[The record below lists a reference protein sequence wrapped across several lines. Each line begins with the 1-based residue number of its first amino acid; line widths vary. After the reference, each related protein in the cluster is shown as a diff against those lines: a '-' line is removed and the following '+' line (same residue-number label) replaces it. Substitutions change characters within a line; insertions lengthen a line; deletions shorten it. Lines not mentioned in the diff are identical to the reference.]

1 MVNVVLAQ
9 SPRRKKNV
17 HNNPH
22 DHNNT
27 KTNTNTITSAHHY
40 HNCREHP
47 RQKFQ
52 TTTQNAATRM
62 FTYPAHDGRVDRVF
76 PWYRMA
82 FIAAYFFILAILL
95 RTCAKSSPLEDQL
108 YGFGVEIQNQKNQL
122 HSHSYSS
129 HGTIHEGTMDK
140 EQGNDVLD
148 KDDVDEVV
156 YGAEDDEFSILLE
169 QVIMDAFSH
178 INISSLSQLYSHN
191 EYHQSHEYENG
202 TTSTETGNSNGQIL
216 HNLNTPQGKA
226 FHWLLHHDKYTH
238 KLSKQQQRK
247 DTKKRKHEDV
257 YQNHEDDTRTSIKL
271 LQRYILTVFFFST
284 NGEYNTNLGRQF
296 TPSSNIRAAW
306 TAYGSLRFLSE
317 RDVCRWNAKMSVKT
331 RMGAHTRKRGS
342 ARERYVE
349 DGVHSNDNGHKLR
362 ARTWTRRT
370 YTKKTYGIICDGG
383 GQVIAM
389 NLQGLGISGGS
400 IPAEIGLLYNLKKLD
415 LRGNYLTGT
424 VPNSIGG
431 INAYSADD
439 GREEEDFVLNGSL
452 EYLDL
457 SANMLVGPV
466 PDALG
471 SLTHLESLFL
481 HSNRIHG
488 GKIPSSL
495 CTRSHGGDGDDDDR
509 DSTNGELN
517 FSGRDLWA
525 DCGRKFD
532 AVFCECCTYCCDS
545 SSADCEPNDGTIRGN
560 ASAFTGGLDESENKF
575 DDDAHHL

>member
-1 MVNVVLAQ
+1 MV
-9 SPRRKKNV
+9 RK
-17 HNNPH
+17 
-22 DHNNT
+22 T
-27 KTNTNTITSAHHY
+27 TNFLFYWS
-40 HNCREHP
+40 
-47 RQKFQ
+47 
-52 TTTQNAATRM
+52 
-62 FTYPAHDGRVDRVF
+62 
-76 PWYRMA
+76 
-82 FIAAYFFILAILL
+82 
-95 RTCAKSSPLEDQL
+95 KSSWMHSPTSIFHLCPNCTHTMSTIKVMNMRMVQQVLKLEIAMAK
-108 YGFGVEIQNQKNQL
+108 Y
-122 HSHSYSS
+122 Y
-129 HGTIHEGTMDK
+129 
-140 EQGNDVLD
+140 
-148 KDDVDEVV
+148 
-156 YGAEDDEFSILLE
+156 
-169 QVIMDAFSH
+169 
-178 INISSLSQLYSHN
+178 
-191 EYHQSHEYENG
+191 
-202 TTSTETGNSNGQIL
+202 TTSTLHRAKHSTGFSTMTNIHTNFQSSSNGKTQ
-216 HNLNTPQGKA
+216 
-226 FHWLLHHDKYTH
+226 
-238 KLSKQQQRK
+238 
-247 DTKKRKHEDV
+247 KKRKHEDV

-296 TPSSNIRAAW
+296 TPSSNI

-331 RMGAHTRKRGS
+331 RMGAHTRKRRS

-383 GQVIAM
+383 GKVIEM

-457 SANMLVGPV
+457 SGNMLVGPV

-495 CTRSHGGDGDDDDR
+495 CTRFHGGDGDDDDR
-509 DSTNGELN
+509 DSTNCELN